1 MIARKQI
8 KALSSLIEERALF
21 VIVELVIYSGPHD
34 LLHYPKGLPSKL
46 KTAGECRLP

>member
-8 KALSSLIEERALF
+8 KALSSLIEEKALF

-34 LLHYPKGLPSKL
+34 LLHYL
-46 KTAGECRLP
+46 KVYLQS